1 VLAAFCCELLLLL
14 LGAALA
20 AAAAAAAAAELAE
33 LSVEALL
40 SLLPERWVFF
50 TAATW
55 AETAG
60 LDCWVGVG
68 VASESVAL
76 STC

>member
-1 VLAAFCCELLLLL
+1 MLGAFCEA
-14 LGAALA
+14 AALLEAAAVA
-20 AAAAAAAAAELAE
+20 AAAAAAAALAE

-40 SLLPERWVFF
+40 SLLPERCVFL

-55 AETAG
+55 ADTAG

-76 STC
+76 SAC